1 MDIGDSFQR
10 TTDGIFDFL
19 PNLVGFLLILLV
31 GYVVAKVVAG
41 VVRKLLEKVH
51 IDRRLRESSANRYD
65 DAVLPGAS
73 PANGIAAVVFWLIFI
88 FFVTVAIGALGIP
101 AATSFMNEVL
111 AYLPNVIV
119 AILIFIVA
127 ALLSGAVAGA
137 VVRFMGDTP
146 TGKVVGAVAPAVI
159 MTIAFF
165 MILEQLQIAPEI
177 VRIAFTAI
185 MFALA
190 LGLALAFGLGGRD
203 VAARLLND
211 ADTKARANAGQV
223 KDDVQTGAE
232 RARSEAQR
240 MDPSTGTGTS
250 TSGNGA
256 GYSTSTA
263 TTGTGTSY
271 DNGYGATPADGPLAD
286 PPGERTQPFDIDAGD
301 PGHRRDF

>member
-10 TTDGIFDFL
+10 TTDGIFGFL

-31 GYVVAKVVAG
+31 GYLVSKVVAKIVKTV
-41 VVRKLLEKVH
+41 LDKVH
-51 IDRRLRESSANRYD
+51 LDRRLHESSANRYV

-73 PANGIAAVVFWLIFI
+73 PANGISRVVFWLIFI
-88 FFVTVAIGALGIP
+88 FFVTAAIGALGIP

-190 LGLALAFGLGGRD
+190 LGLALAFGLGGREL
-203 VAARLLND
+203 AADLLRQAKDKGGKAADQARHD
-211 ADTKARANAGQV
+211 AQV
-223 KDDVQTGAE
+223 GAD
-232 RARSEAQR
+232 RARDEVGSH
-240 MDPSTGTGTS
+240 TGSSYG
-250 TSGNGA
+250 SGNG
-256 GYSTSTA
+256 
-263 TTGTGTSY
+263 TTGTNYPTSV
-271 DNGYGATPADGPLAD
+271 DPEATQHMTPPA
-286 PPGERTQPFDIDAGD
+286 PPNR
-301 PGHRRDF
+301 

>member
-31 GYVVAKVVAG
+31 GFIVAKVVAG
-41 VVRKLLEKVH
+41 IVGKLLEKVH
-51 IDRRLRESSANRYD
+51 IDRRLQESSASRYV

-73 PANGIAAVVFWLIFI
+73 PANGIARVVFWLIFI
-88 FFVTVAIGALGIP
+88 FFLTAAIGALGIP
-101 AATSFMNEVL
+101 AATGFMNDVM

-127 ALLSGAVAGA
+127 ALLSGAIAGA
-137 VVRFMGDTP
+137 VVKFMGDTP
-146 TGKVVGAVAPAVI
+146 TGKIVGTVAPAVI

-190 LGLALAFGLGGRD
+190 LGLALAFGLGGREL
-203 VAARLLND
+203 AAEMLRNAKDKGSD
-211 ADTKARANAGQV
+211 AAAQAKQDARV
-223 KDDVQTGAE
+223 GAD
-232 RARSEAQR
+232 RAKQEVGHHTSG
-240 MDPSTGTGTS
+240 STGSTG
-250 TSGNGA
+250 SGTDW
-256 GYSTSTA
+256 SS
-263 TTGTGTSY
+263 TTGTQSAPSY
-271 DNGYGATPADGPLAD
+271 DPQATQQMPPPA
-286 PPGERTQPFDIDAGD
+286 PPQR
-301 PGHRRDF
+301 

>member
-1 MDIGDSFQR
+1 VDIGDSFQN

-31 GYVVAKVVAG
+31 GYIISKVVAG
-41 VVRKLLEKVH
+41 VVLKLLEKVH
-51 IDRRLRESSANRYD
+51 IDRRLHESSANRYV

-73 PANGIAAVVFWLIFI
+73 PAKGISRIVFWFVFI
-88 FFVTVAIGALGIP
+88 FFITAAIGALGIP
-101 AATSFMNEVL
+101 AATSFMNDVL

-119 AILIFIVA
+119 AILIFIIA
-127 ALLSGAVAGA
+127 ALVSGAVAA
-137 VVRFMGDTP
+137 AAVRFMGDTP

-203 VAARLLND
+203 IAADLLRQARDKGSAAASQAKQD
-211 ADTKARANAGQV
+211 AQL
-223 KDDVQTGAE
+223 GAD
-232 RARSEAQR
+232 RARDEMGSHSSAPEH
-240 MDPSTGTGTS
+240 STASGYSSATAGTTTAGT
-250 TSGNGA
+250 TGGNGVW
-256 GYSTSTA
+256 TDTA
-263 TTGTGTSY
+263 SRPGDGGF
-271 DNGYGATPADGPLAD
+271 DPGATQQMPPPAP
-286 PPGERTQPFDIDAGD
+286 
-301 PGHRRDF
+301 HR

>member
-1 MDIGDSFQR
+1 MEGIQHRTKGPPVDIGDSFQR

-31 GYVVAKVVAG
+31 GYLVSKVVAG
-41 VVRKLLEKVH
+41 IVKKLLDKVH
-51 IDRRLRESSANRYD
+51 LDRRLHESSANRYV

-73 PANGIAAVVFWLIFI
+73 PANGISRVVFWLIFI
-88 FFVTVAIGALGIP
+88 FFVTAAIGALGIP
-101 AATSFMNEVL
+101 AATSFMNDVL

-127 ALLSGAVAGA
+127 ALLSGAIAGA

-190 LGLALAFGLGGRD
+190 LGLALAFGLGGREL
-203 VAARLLND
+203 AADMLRQAKDKGSQAADQAKRD
-211 ADTKARANAGQV
+211 ARV
-223 KDDVQTGAE
+223 GAD
-232 RARSEAQR
+232 RARDEAA
-240 MDPSTGTGTS
+240 SH
-250 TSGNGA
+250 SGNG
-256 GYSTSTA
+256 TSGTNYPTSVDPEA
-263 TTGTGTSY
+263 TQQM
-271 DNGYGATPADGPLAD
+271 TPPA
-286 PPGERTQPFDIDAGD
+286 PPNR
-301 PGHRRDF
+301 

>member
-10 TTDGIFDFL
+10 TTDGIFGFL

-31 GYVVAKVVAG
+31 GYVISKVVAG
-41 VVRKLLEKVH
+41 VVHKLLDTVH
-51 IDRRLRESSANRYD
+51 LDRRLQESSANRYV

-73 PANGIAAVVFWLIFI
+73 PANGIARVVFWLIFI
-88 FFVTVAIGALGIP
+88 FFLTAAIGALGIP
-101 AATSFMNEVL
+101 AATGFMNDVL

-127 ALLSGAVAGA
+127 ALLSGAIAGA

-190 LGLALAFGLGGRD
+190 LGLALAFGLGGREL
-203 VAARLLND
+203 AADLLRQAKDKGSQAAEQAKQD
-211 ADTKARANAGQV
+211 ARV
-223 KDDVQTGAE
+223 GAS
-232 RARSEAQR
+232 RARDEVDQH
-240 MDPSTGTGTS
+240 
-250 TSGNGA
+250 TSGNGS
-256 GYSTSTA
+256 GGDWTSSTSQTGYGQPDPGYDSGYDSA
-263 TTGTGTSY
+263 TGTGF
-271 DNGYGATPADGPLAD
+271 DPDATQHMPPPA
-286 PPGERTQPFDIDAGD
+286 PPNR
-301 PGHRRDF
+301 

>member
-31 GYVVAKVVAG
+31 GYLVSKVVAG
-41 VVRKLLEKVH
+41 LVKKILDKVH
-51 IDRRLRESSANRYD
+51 LDRRLHESSANRYV

-73 PANGIAAVVFWLIFI
+73 PANGISRVVFWLIFI
-88 FFVTVAIGALGIP
+88 FFITAAIGALGIP

-190 LGLALAFGLGGRD
+190 LGLALAFGLGGREL
-203 VAARLLND
+203 AADLLRQAKDKGGQAADQAKHD
-211 ADTKARANAGQV
+211 ARV
-223 KDDVQTGAE
+223 GAD
-232 RARSEAQR
+232 RARDEA
-240 MDPSTGTGTS
+240 SSHSGSSYG
-250 TSGNGA
+250 SGNGS
-256 GYSTSTA
+256 GNG
-263 TTGTGTSY
+263 TTGTNYPTSV
-271 DNGYGATPADGPLAD
+271 DPEATQHMPPPA
-286 PPGERTQPFDIDAGD
+286 PPNR
-301 PGHRRDF
+301 

>member
-31 GYVVAKVVAG
+31 GYLVSKAVATIVKTI
-41 VVRKLLEKVH
+41 LDKVH
-51 IDRRLRESSANRYD
+51 LDRRLHESSANRYV

-73 PANGIAAVVFWLIFI
+73 PANGISRVVFWLIFI
-88 FFVTVAIGALGIP
+88 FFVTAAIGALGIP
-101 AATSFMNEVL
+101 AATSFMNDVL

-190 LGLALAFGLGGRD
+190 LGLALAFGLGGREL
-203 VAARLLND
+203 AADLLRQAKD
-211 ADTKARANAGQV
+211 KGSQAADQV
-223 KDDVQTGAE
+223 KHDARVGTE
-232 RARSEAQR
+232 RARDEVGSH
-240 MDPSTGTGTS
+240 TGSGS
-250 TSGNGA
+250 FSSGNGTA
-256 GYSTSTA
+256 GTNYPTSVDPEA
-263 TTGTGTSY
+263 TQHMPP
-271 DNGYGATPADGPLAD
+271 PA
-286 PPGERTQPFDIDAGD
+286 PP
-301 PGHRRDF
+301 HR